1 MKSILVSGA
10 TAVVLV
16 IVVLV
21 GLELARRQGVDP
33 VARLSDRI
41 MPPRAKPDAG
51 TSSSTSSSAGT
62 ASAQA

>member
-16 IVVLV
+16 VVVLV

-33 VARLSDRI
+33 VARMSDRI

-51 TSSSTSSSAGT
+51 TSSSTTSAG
-62 ASAQA
+62 AAAAQA